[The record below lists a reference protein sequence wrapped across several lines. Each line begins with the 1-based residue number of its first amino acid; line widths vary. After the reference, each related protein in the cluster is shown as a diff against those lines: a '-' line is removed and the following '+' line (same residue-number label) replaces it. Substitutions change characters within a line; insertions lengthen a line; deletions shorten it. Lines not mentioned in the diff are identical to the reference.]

1 MGDILIRSA
10 TALDIENLL
19 AFEQGV
25 IETERPFDATLK
37 DGHIIYYDLDG
48 LIARDDAEVVV
59 AELNGQIIASG
70 YAKIKNSKPYLKHEK
85 HAYLGFMFVTPT
97 HRGKG
102 INQLVI
108 EFLKDWAVSENIY
121 ELRLNVYFDNT
132 SAIHS
137 YEKIGF
143 SKHMI
148 EMRLDTQ
155 RNSIP
160 NSHSTHNN
168 KYSD

>member
-1 MGDILIRSA
+1 MDDILIRSA

-19 AFEQGV
+19 TFEQGV

-37 DGHIIYYDLDG
+37 DGHITYYDIERLV
-48 LIARDDAEVVV
+48 ARDDAEVVV

-85 HAYLGFMFVTPT
+85 HAYLGFMFVTPA

-102 INQLVI
+102 INQLII
-108 EFLKDWAVSENIY
+108 EFLKDWTISKNIY
-121 ELRLNVYFDNT
+121 ELRLNVYFENT
-132 SAIHS
+132 SAIRA
-137 YEKIGF
+137 YKKIGF
-143 SKHMI
+143 SKHMM
-148 EMRLDTQ
+148 EMRFDTKK
-155 RNSIP
+155 NNIP